1 MTAAIPNHQ
10 LTLILF
16 LLLLVSGGLA
26 IGYLTVPGAWYAQLA
41 KPSFNPPAWV
51 FAPVWTLL
59 YVMIAVAGWST
70 SKRDRRSRQ
79 MNLWWAQ
86 LVLNFLWTPTFFAA
100 HRIGLAFVVVLLL
113 LAAILSFIA
122 VSWREDHVAAWLF
135 APYAAWVGFASTLNA
150 SILVL
155 N

>member
-59 YVMIAVAGWST
+59 YVMIVNAGD
-70 SKRDRRSRQ
+70 KMHRRAGVKMHQ
-79 MNLWWAQ
+79 
-86 LVLNFLWTPTFFAA
+86 
-100 HRIGLAFVVVLLL
+100 
-113 LAAILSFIA
+113 
-122 VSWREDHVAAWLF
+122 
-135 APYAAWVGFASTLNA
+135 
-150 SILVL
+150 
-155 N
+155 

>member
-1 MTAAIPNHQ
+1 MTAAIPNHR

-70 SKRDRRSRQ
+70 FKRDRRSRQ

-113 LAAILSFIA
+113 LTAILSFIS
-122 VSWREDHVAAWLF
+122 VSWRQDRVAAWLF
-135 APYAAWVGFASTLNA
+135 APYAAWVGFASVLNA